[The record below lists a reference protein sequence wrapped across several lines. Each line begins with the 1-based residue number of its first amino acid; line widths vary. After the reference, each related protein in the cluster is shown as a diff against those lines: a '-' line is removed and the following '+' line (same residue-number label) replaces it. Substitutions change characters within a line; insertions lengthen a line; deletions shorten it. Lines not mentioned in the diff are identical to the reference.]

1 MKYFNYLG
9 SMIINYAR
17 CTQEMK
23 SRIAMAK
30 AAFNNKKKLFT
41 CKLDLKFKEETMK
54 CCIWIIALFGV
65 ETWTLQKVDQ
75 KYLENFEGFCWR
87 RMEIS

>member
-1 MKYFNYLG
+1 
-9 SMIINYAR
+9 MIINNAR

-30 AAFNNKKKLFT
+30 AAFNKKKKLFT
-41 CKLDLKFKEETMK
+41 CKLDLKFKEETIK
-54 CCIWIIALFGV
+54 CYIWIIPFYGA
-65 ETWTLQKVDQ
+65 ETWTRQKVDQ